1 MTDQAEPTESTES
14 TPPPASSAP
23 QRRRRRDLMLLGV
36 LVLVL
41 IGLIVALVVRNAGSS
56 DQASSTTASAAPATF
71 GPLGDLSRR
80 QADDPRALGEVDAPV
95 TMVVFSDFRC
105 PFCAAY
111 ARDIEPQLVEKY
123 VDTGKLRI
131 EWRDQPIFG
140 KESELAARAG
150 WAAAAQGK
158 FWEFTTDV
166 YADAPQTGHP
176 DLPIDV
182 LVQHAEAAGVPDLDR
197 FRSETLSDR
206 YAADIAADAA
216 PTEEFGIIGVPAF
229 VIDGEPIVGVRPI
242 ETFEVVIDQYLG
254 GR

>member
-1 MTDQAEPTESTES
+1 MSEQAEPTQPMAPR
-14 TPPPASSAP
+14 PPEP
-23 QRRRRRDLMLLGV
+23 RRLRRVEWAIFGV

-41 IGLIVALVVRNAGSS
+41 AGLIVALVVQDS
-56 DQASSTTASAAPATF
+56 DTGQEAAPTTASAAPATF

-80 QADDPRALGEVDAPV
+80 DGDDPRALGAVDAPV

-105 PFCAAY
+105 PFCATY
-111 ARDIEPQLVEKY
+111 SREIEPKLIKKY
-123 VDTGKLRI
+123 VDAGKLRI

-140 KESELAARAG
+140 KQSELAARAG

-158 FWEFTTDV
+158 FWPFVDAV
-166 YADAPQTGHP
+166 YAGAPTTGHP
-176 DLPIDV
+176 DLTIDV
-182 LVQHAEAAGVPDLDR
+182 LVEHAKAAGVPDLDR

-206 YAADIAADAA
+206 YVGDIAKDVA

-242 ETFEVVIDQYLG
+242 ETFEVVIDQYLA

>member
-1 MTDQAEPTESTES
+1 MSEQVESTES
-14 TPPPASSAP
+14 LGEPSTPPTPP
-23 QRRRRRDLMLLGV
+23 RRRRVELLLFGV
-36 LVLVL
+36 LLTVLV
-41 IGLIVALVVRNAGSS
+41 GLVIALVARGTQSS
-56 DQASSTTASAAPATF
+56 SETSPSQASAAPATF

-80 QADDPRALGEVDAPV
+80 TADDPRALGEVDAPV

-105 PFCAAY
+105 PFCATY
-111 ARDIEPQLVEKY
+111 ARDIEPQLIEKY
-123 VDTGKLRI
+123 VDAGKLRI

-158 FWEFTTDV
+158 FWQFVDDV
-166 YADAPQTGHP
+166 YADAPTTGHP

-182 LVQHAEAAGVPDLDR
+182 LVEHAKAAGVPDLER

-206 YAADIAADAA
+206 YDGDIAQDVA

-242 ETFEVVIDQYLG
+242 ETFEVVIDQYLA